1 VQKKIKKIKNIK
13 NYKRRFYK
21 KYRAYNIENN
31 SLFKEFALYNSD
43 FDNKKSVNK
52 ELATL
57 FKEDINK
64 ILNNK

>member
-1 VQKKIKKIKNIK
+1 MRKEIKKIKNVK

-21 KYRAYNIENN
+21 KHRAYNAKNN
-31 SLFKEFALYNSD
+31 NLFKKFAFYNSD
-43 FDNKKSVNK
+43 FDNKKSVDK

-57 FKEDINK
+57 FKENVNK